1 MGFVL
6 AAKRIQPCS
15 VPIGAEVILILTLD
29 VLEALD
35 TKGVTWSWLDEAKK
49 T

>member
-1 MGFVL
+1 M
-6 AAKRIQPCS
+6 
-15 VPIGAEVILILTLD
+15 GAELTLILTLD

-49 T
+49 LDWLNSIVLY